1 MVVATAIDYAL
12 KECVGEKMIESSVG
26 IINQDDTHLHENT
39 TLKHIRTSLSMRY
52 INDEE
57 EKDYIKSLGIVY
69 FNDKELKDYVLHP
82 DFIGKI
88 NMHTLLSGGSKK
100 FTAGFSYAHI
110 GMIGDNI
117 KIISGFI
124 LDETGVGIIN
134 GTESIINGVRNLYFS
149 RRDINLA
156 GLISKEDAGE
166 YNCYFPRGENTL
178 IGDVKT
184 PAGKG
189 SIELCQNDVNNIS
202 RSILHFDIKEN
213 YNRFIK
219 DFSLELLAKGN

>member
-1 MVVATAIDYAL
+1 
-12 KECVGEKMIESSVG
+12 MIRDKVQEESG
-26 IINQDDTHLHENT
+26 IISHKDTHLHEIT
-39 TLKHIRTSLSMRY
+39 ILRLIRASLSMRY
-52 INDEE
+52 INDKE

-69 FNDKELKDYVLHP
+69 FDDKELKDYVLHP
-82 DFIGKI
+82 DFVGKI

-100 FTAGFSYAHI
+100 FTAGFSYAYI
-110 GMIGDNI
+110 GMMGNNT
-117 KIISGFI
+117 KIISGFM
-124 LDETGVGIIN
+124 LDGTGVGLIE

-149 RRDINLA
+149 RKDINLA
-156 GLISKEDAGE
+156 GLISKEDDGE

-184 PAGKG
+184 PVGKG
-189 SIELCQNDVNNIS
+189 SIELYQNDVNNIS
-202 RSILHFDIKEN
+202 RRILHFDIKEN